1 MELHKKRQKVN
12 QSETCCF
19 IVLLFF
25 ILGITV
31 IGTNDYIVNAKVKKG
46 TRVKVIK
53 QNIGKKEQIIGCS
66 QVDCIIHKN
75 KRYGEKCCASG
86 SDLFNIQVKTKK
98 NGKIK
103 YKSLYEME
111 FISMQGGCIKG
122 NSLYLAFSDV
132 GKSSSKKKDLTAIVR
147 INLKENKVKKVT
159 LIRGAVEKNIDGLGH
174 ANDLTYQNGKFHA
187 AWYQTKGTGKKYSN
201 KIGYINKQITGKG
214 IGTKFSTKMGK
225 TIISAFGIA
234 AYSKNLVALGIRY
247 EGKKMYRYL
256 STYTIKKKKY
266 KKKKKLFSLTK
277 NKSFSAPQCMDYDKK
292 FFYIVRFNTESGK
305 KNNNCVEIYSKNG
318 KRKKIYTISDPKI
331 KVTMTDLKNPLKT
344 KILKLNMNEE
354 KWEIETFSHYKGNTF
369 YYTQFK
375 PRKKG
380 NKQAYLYKINL
391 KAKATDKKASKD
403 KKKSKNKKKAKAK
416 KKAKTKTKTKTTKKA
431 TTKKKPKTKAKK
443 KTKK

>member
-1 MELHKKRQKVN
+1 MKLRKKKQMVKQFER
-12 QSETCCF
+12 CCF
-19 IVLLFF
+19 ILLLFF

-31 IGTNDYIVNAKVKKG
+31 IGINNCIVNATAKGG
-46 TRVKVIK
+46 TRVKIIK
-53 QNIGKKEQIIGCS
+53 QNIEGKEQIIGCS
-66 QVDCIIHKN
+66 LGNCIIHKN
-75 KRYGEKCCASG
+75 KKYGEKSCLSG

-132 GKSSSKKKDLTAIVR
+132 GKSSSKKKDLTAIIR

-174 ANDLTYQNGKFHA
+174 ANDLTYQDGKFHA
-187 AWYQTKGTGKKYSN
+187 AWYLTKGTGKKYSN
-201 KIGYINKQITGKG
+201 KIGYINKQIVGKG

-225 TIISAFGIA
+225 TMISAFGIA
-234 AYSKNLVALGIRY
+234 AYTKKLVALGIRY
-247 EGKKMYRYL
+247 ETKKMYRYI
-256 STYTIKKKKY
+256 STYTTKKKKY
-266 KKKKKLFSLTK
+266 KKKKKLFTLAK
-277 NKSFSAPQCMDYDKK
+277 NKKFSAPQCMEYYNKK
-292 FFYIVRFNTESGK
+292 FYIIRFNSFDGK
-305 KNNNCVEIYSKNG
+305 KHNNCLEIYNKKG
-318 KRKKIYTISDPKI
+318 KRLNIYTIKDPKT
-331 KVTMTDLKNPLKT
+331 KVETKNAQKT
-344 KILKLNMNEE
+344 KIITSSMINNL
-354 KWEIETFSHYKGNTF
+354 WEIETFSHYRGNTF

-375 PRKKG
+375 PDKKG

-391 KAKATDKKASKD
+391 KAKAKSTDKKTSKNKKKSKD
-403 KKKSKNKKKAKAK
+403 KKKAK
-416 KKAKTKTKTKTTKKA
+416 KKTKTKTKTTKKA